1 MKKMIRVIEHH
12 TASYPGRTA
21 VNAKDSDGTIAFAY
35 NFDSAGE
42 KLTEKMCKQ
51 YNKPILKIQLR
62 EPLRNVDEVANHII
76 AWLKEHQI
84 KHLNIA
90 GNGIRTMKGIFTQE
104 ILDTYLY
111 KIFEKVLASYP
122 LEHGRSGGQTG
133 ADEAG
138 VKALDQL
145 GIETTIVYP
154 KGYRIRTLTEDFYD
168 KDIAAKRFEQR
179 ININLEL
186 KTKKYNNEDQNK

>member
-1 MKKMIRVIEHH
+1 MIHVIEHR

-51 YNKPILKIQLR
+51 YNKPILKIALTT
-62 EPLRNVDEVANHII
+62 PLTDIDEVSTKIT
-76 AWLKEHQI
+76 AWLKEHNI

-104 ILDTYLY
+104 TLDTYLY
-111 KIFEKVLASYP
+111 KIFEKVLKSYK

-145 GIETTIVYP
+145 GIETTIIYP
-154 KGYRIRTLTEDFYD
+154 KGYRIRTLTEDIYD
-168 KDIAAKRFEQR
+168 KDVAAKRFEQR
-179 ININLEL
+179 INPNLEIE
-186 KTKKYNNEDQNK
+186 TKRA

>member
-1 MKKMIRVIEHH
+1 MTVIEHH

-21 VNAKDSDGTIAFAY
+21 VNAKESDGTIAFAY

-51 YNKPILKIQLR
+51 HNKPILKIQLR
-62 EPLRNVDEVANHII
+62 EPLRDIDEVANHII
-76 AWLKEHQI
+76 NWLDKYQI

-90 GNGIRTMKGIFTQE
+90 GNGIRTMQGIFSQE
-104 ILDTYLY
+104 TLDTYLY
-111 KIFEKVLASYP
+111 KIFEKVLLRHP
-122 LEHGRSGGQTG
+122 LEHARSGGQTG

-138 VKALDQL
+138 VKALNQL
-145 GIETTIVYP
+145 GVDTTIVYP

-168 KDIAAKRFEQR
+168 KDIAAKRFEQK
-179 ININLEL
+179 INTNLKLE
-186 KTKKYNNEDQNK
+186 TKKYS

>member
-1 MKKMIRVIEHH
+1 MINVIEHT

-21 VNAKDSDGTIAFAY
+21 VNVRDSDGTIAFAY
-35 NFDSAGE
+35 DFDSAGE

-51 YNKPILKIQLR
+51 YN
-62 EPLRNVDEVANHII
+62 
-76 AWLKEHQI
+76 I

-90 GNGIRTMKGIFTQE
+90 GNGIRTMQGIFTQE

-111 KIFEKVLASYP
+111 KIFKKVLESYP
-122 LEHGRSGGQTG
+122 LEHARSGGQTG

-145 GIETTIVYP
+145 GVETTIVYP
-154 KGYRIRTLTEDFYD
+154 KGYRIRTLTKDIYD
-168 KDIAAKRFEQR
+168 KNIAAKRFEQK
-179 ININLEL
+179 INPDLPLVIQ
-186 KTKKYNNEDQNK
+186 KYNIH

>member
-1 MKKMIRVIEHH
+1 MINVIEH
-12 TASYPGRTA
+12 TNANYPGRTA
-21 VNAKDSDGTIAFAY
+21 VNVRDSDGTIAFAY

-42 KLTEKMCKQ
+42 KLTEKMCVQ
-51 YNKPILKIQLR
+51 YKKPILKIALR
-62 EPLRNVDEVANHII
+62 EPLTDVDEVASEIVKWLKIYNINHI
-76 AWLKEHQI
+76 
-84 KHLNIA
+84 NVA
-90 GNGIRTMKGIFTQE
+90 GNGIRTMQGVFTQA

-111 KIFEKVLASYP
+111 KIFKKVLESYP

-154 KGYRIRTLTEDFYD
+154 KGYRIRTLTEDIYD

-179 ININLEL
+179 IDPDLPL
-186 KTKKYNNEDQNK
+186 VTRKYK

>member
-1 MKKMIRVIEHH
+1 MIRVIEHT

-21 VNAKDSDGTIAFAY
+21 VNAKESDGTIAFAY
-35 NFDSAGE
+35 KFDSPGE

-62 EPLRNVDEVANHII
+62 DPLRDVDEVASHII
-76 AWLKEHQI
+76 DWLRKYNI
-84 KHLNIA
+84 KHINVA
-90 GNGIRTMKGIFTQE
+90 GNGIRTMQGIFTQE
-104 ILDTYLY
+104 ILDAYIY
-111 KIFEKVLASYP
+111 KIFKKVLESYP
-122 LEHGRSGGQTG
+122 LEYARSGGQTG

-145 GIETTIVYP
+145 GVKTTIVYP
-154 KGYRIRTLTEDFYD
+154 KGYRIRTLTEDIYD

-179 ININLEL
+179 IDPDLPL
-186 KTKKYNNEDQNK
+186 ATKKYNN

>member
-1 MKKMIRVIEHH
+1 MITAIEHH

-21 VNAKDSDGTIAFAY
+21 VNAKESDGTIAFAY

-62 EPLRNVDEVANHII
+62 EPLRDVDEVANHII
-76 AWLKEHQI
+76 NWLNKYQI

-90 GNGIRTMKGIFTQE
+90 GNGIRTMKGIFSQE
-104 ILDTYLY
+104 TLDTYLY
-111 KIFEKVLASYP
+111 KIFEKVLLCHP
-122 LEHGRSGGQTG
+122 LEHVRSGGQTG

-145 GIETTIVYP
+145 GVDTTIVYP
-154 KGYRIRTLTEDFYD
+154 KGYRIRTLTEDIYD
-168 KDIAAKRFEQR
+168 KDVAAKRFEQR
-179 ININLEL
+179 INPDLPL
-186 KTKKYNNEDQNK
+186 DTKKYNNN

>member
-1 MKKMIRVIEHH
+1 MINVIEHT

-21 VNAKDSDGTIAFAY
+21 VNVRDSDGTIAFAF

-51 YNKPILKIQLR
+51 YKKPILKIQLR
-62 EPLRNVDEVANHII
+62 NPLRDIDEVASHII
-76 AWLKEHQI
+76 DWLRKYNI
-84 KHLNIA
+84 KRLNVA
-90 GNGIRTMKGIFTQE
+90 GNGIRTMQGIFTQE

-111 KIFEKVLASYP
+111 RIFKKVLESYP
-122 LEHGRSGGQTG
+122 LEHARSGGQTG

-145 GIETTIVYP
+145 GVETTIVYP
-154 KGYRIRTLTEDFYD
+154 KGYRIRTLTEDIYD
-168 KDIAAKRFEQR
+168 KDIASKRFEQK
-179 ININLEL
+179 IDPDLPL
-186 KTKKYNNEDQNK
+186 VTQKYNIH